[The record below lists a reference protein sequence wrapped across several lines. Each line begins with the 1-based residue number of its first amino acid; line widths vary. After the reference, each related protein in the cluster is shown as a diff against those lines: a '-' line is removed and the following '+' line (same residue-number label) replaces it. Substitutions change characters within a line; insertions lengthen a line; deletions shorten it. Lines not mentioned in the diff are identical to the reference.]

1 MLIHLVQYKRHSIKL
16 CCNGCHN
23 HNQKKK
29 KPGFFRFPSNDSEL
43 RQKCINA
50 CKKKKKRTEWNPS
63 GKNVNICGDHFLTG
77 TSSPQNSRIFLEWKF
92 LSFDESSYKLKN
104 LRMIDIDSFSLKLLH
119 LWYLIN
125 LVRERV
131 AWISG
136 NKICPTVKTCGSLT
150 AY

>member
-1 MLIHLVQYKRHSIKL
+1 MAVITIIRKKRNLDFSDFQAMTLSCDKNVVMLVKR
-16 CCNGCHN
+16 
-23 HNQKKK
+23 
-29 KPGFFRFPSNDSEL
+29 
-43 RQKCINA
+43 
-50 CKKKKKRTEWNPS
+50 KKRTEWNSS

-136 NKICPTVKTCGSLT
+136 NKTCPTVKLVEVWLLINSKQEFSTDLHFISR
-150 AY
+150 Y